1 MGGPDIEPWRYGQ
14 EVLPECG
21 PQNIQRDAMEWKL
34 LTAALKAD
42 KPVLGVCRGIQVLNV
57 LLGGTLYQDIPS
69 QYKTELCHSM
79 PEPPYNRNVHSL
91 QVVEGTPLAALSPVD
106 GVNSRHHQA
115 VLDLAPGLEI
125 MAYSSDGIIEAAR
138 MPEKRFV
145 WAVQWHPEA
154 FWEEEGIH
162 LELFRKLVIM
172 SSPGMGCDDLSAI
185 QIPTI
190 GFSEEAV
197 AGNSFMRGVF
207 SATFGI
213 ESVRYYNVSHGWLPD
228 AAFHDDADGNGR
240 SDLVEWML
248 LE

>member
-1 MGGPDIEPWRYGQ
+1 MRKPIIGVTPSVDEENNRCLVQPGYLESIDRAGGLGLMLPLTDREEDIEQFIGLCDGFLFVGGPDIEPWRYGQ

-21 PQNIQRDAMEWKL
+21 PQNKERDAMEWKL

-79 PEPPYNRNVHSL
+79 PEPPYNRNVHPL
-91 QVVEGTPLAALSPVD
+91 QVVEGTPLAALSPAE

-125 MAYSSDGIIEAAR
+125 MAYSSDGIIEAAW

-162 LELFRKLVIM
+162 LELFRKLV
-172 SSPGMGCDDLSAI
+172 
-185 QIPTI
+185 
-190 GFSEEAV
+190 EA
-197 AGNSFMRGVF
+197 AQ
-207 SATFGI
+207 
-213 ESVRYYNVSHGWLPD
+213 
-228 AAFHDDADGNGR
+228 
-240 SDLVEWML
+240 
-248 LE
+248 